1 MSNVSRHRR
10 VKKHCSTIK
19 RHSIRLEKLEDRRL
33 LAIDSFAG
41 SGITAQYFAD
51 IDLQQIVATNVE
63 SSITQDWAA
72 SAPVAGLNVDAFS
85 VRMTGQVEAS
95 FTEPHAFAL
104 SADGGARLW
113 INGVAVI
120 DNWDSSTTNETST
133 VNLISG
139 RRYEIKLEYR
149 ETGGDA
155 NVSLNWSSPSL
166 PLQPIAP
173 AQLFATE
180 LGSIQNRVWDVDPAV
195 PASNWLTGYPS
206 DPDDLGQIP
215 SLQVTSSSTSAT
227 IGSSSALLHVPVTG
241 DYQFFVAGDGL
252 AQVWLSNT
260 ESPDA
265 KQLIASLPASS
276 AAQQWTLTPQQQS
289 DPVQLVAG
297 QAYAIE
303 LVYQSGQSS
312 GPIAVGWTQ
321 PGSETVE
328 VLDGQFLSPP
338 LPTVRVFASG
348 GQVSEGAVAP
358 VEFVVHRTGQP
369 TNDPIVVS
377 YSLRGDAT
385 PGVDYAGT
393 ASGLVTIPAGATS
406 ATVSINP
413 VSDSLSEGTE
423 SIIFEVVDSAGYDVG
438 FISER
443 RAEAIISDDVEPP
456 TGTLVVSPAVPLTN
470 YAKFGGNFTSITPT
484 APFTNVIEAAIPTV
498 TGSQFDS
505 QLRFGN
511 LQGFQTGDVM
521 LADFYVRS
529 IGGVGKIT
537 AIAETDG
544 QPYDHSLDHSI
555 DVPTQWTRIQ
565 VPFTIARPYDSTTT
579 PMAFGFIL
587 GSKPQTIQFAD
598 IHLYAYGAPR
608 DVTPANVQ
616 LVNGGSGFG
625 STTSVSVTNQPF
637 ETAKQIQTVTTP
649 TGGDPPSAEP
659 WRFQYGGRNSGPVG
673 SGDNLEFDFYARSV
687 AGANPRINAVIQTTT
702 DFATLSSQLIQPTS
716 SWQKYTIM
724 ATATADF
731 AIEGLQAMLNLGF
744 DPQTVEVADL
754 RWTNVSATA
763 NLNELPS
770 MSPSISYVGRDA
782 EDSWRDSAVDDI
794 VANRQSELTVH
805 VIDALGN
812 PVEGAVVSIQQ
823 ASHAFRFGSAID
835 SLGGQLDPNTVNAD
849 FQTYQ
854 SEITRLFNTAVI
866 ENSLKWPQLESNRAR
881 AIEVANWAVNS
892 GLYLRGHNAVW
903 PGADNLPASVWNTYQ
918 TTLAAG
924 DSANAENYLRQAI
937 ATHIEDVATTFA
949 SVTGEWDVVNEP
961 FTNTDA
967 IEALGAGVV
976 LDWFN
981 LFRQYDPTGDRVLND
996 YDIFANNGNNAA
1008 HRANFDSWLQT
1019 LTAAN
1024 AIERIGEQSHYTDG
1038 NLTDIAVFGALIDT
1052 YHTTFNLPIAITE
1065 FDITSQD
1072 RQLQADY
1079 LRDYM
1084 TIAFSKSAIDE
1095 FIHWGFWSEAHW
1107 RPDGAMYNA
1116 DFSIRPHGQVYED
1129 LVFGSWWTDT
1139 RGTTRGDGNVAA
1151 DVFRGDYEI
1160 TVTYNN
1166 QTVTRSLSDFSTD
1179 GTLVFALPGVVWST
1193 PVLSGSEGNASNVT
1207 AVLTHAPTS
1216 DVTVTIAPSTQ
1227 VTTSPSTLTFT
1238 FQNWDTPQ
1246 PVTITPIEDYSIE
1259 GNQSETLSVTVV
1271 SDDSEFD
1278 GSSTLSP
1285 RIDFT
1290 DGQSPLGVQSVTIG
1304 ADNTSRSVV
1313 RQVEV
1318 DFDGLATVDP
1328 SAFTVDRISDG
1339 QSTSS
1344 VPLQVNTVD
1353 VLDQG
1358 VPQRTRV
1365 VLTFLSA
1372 ITGTTTVN
1380 QYGGLE
1386 NGDYRIT
1393 IDSSLVT
1400 KRNTVAMLDGDGNGS
1415 SGGNYSLGDNPLDRF
1430 YSLYGDVDGDG
1441 IVGVTDFIQFRNS
1454 YAKSPGQNGYN
1465 AGFSYDLDGLIG
1477 VAEYIRF
1484 RSTYGK
1490 SR

>member
-1 MSNVSRHRR
+1 M
-10 VKKHCSTIK
+10 
-19 RHSIRLEKLEDRRL
+19 
-33 LAIDSFAG
+33 LALDSFAG

-51 IDLQQIVATNVE
+51 TDLQQIVATGVE
-63 SSITQDWAA
+63 SSISVDWAA
-72 SAPVAGLNVDAFS
+72 SAPVAGLDADAFS

-95 FTEPHAFAL
+95 FTEPHAFEL
-104 SADGGARLW
+104 SADGAARLW
-113 INGVAVI
+113 INGIAVI
-120 DNWDSSTTNETST
+120 DNWDSSTTNQTST
-133 VNLISG
+133 VDLISG
-139 RRYEIKLEYR
+139 RRYDVKLEYR
-149 ETGGDA
+149 ENGGDA

-195 PASNWLTGYPS
+195 PASNWLTGYPIA
-206 DPDDLGQIP
+206 PDELNQT
-215 SLQVTSSSTSAT
+215 SSMEVTSSSTSAT
-227 IGSSSALLHVPVTG
+227 VGSSSALLHAPASG

-260 ESPDA
+260 ASSDA
-265 KQLIASLPASS
+265 KELIASLPASS

-289 DPVQLVAG
+289 APVHLIAG
-297 QAYAIE
+297 QSYAIE

-312 GPIAVGWTQ
+312 GPIAVGWKQ
-321 PGSETVE
+321 PGAESVQ
-328 VLDGQFLSPP
+328 VVGGQFLSPP

-348 GQVSEGAVAP
+348 GQVTEGAIAP
-358 VEFVVHRTGQP
+358 VEFTVHRAGQP
-369 TNDPIVVS
+369 TNNPVVVS

-393 ASGLVTIPAGATS
+393 ASGSVTIPAGATS
-406 ATVSINP
+406 ATVSVAP
-413 VSDSLSEGTE
+413 VSDSMTEGTE
-423 SIIFEVVDSAGYDVG
+423 SIIFEVIDAAGYDVG
-438 FISER
+438 LISER
-443 RAEAIISDDVEPP
+443 RAEATISDNVEPP
-456 TGTLVVSPAVPLTN
+456 VGSLVVSPANPLSAFTT
-470 YAKFGGNFTSITPT
+470 FGGTFTSVTPT
-484 APFTNVIEAAIPTV
+484 APFANVIQAAIPTV

-521 LADFYVRS
+521 LADFHVRS
-529 IGGVGKIT
+529 IGGAGRIT

-544 QPYDHSLDHSI
+544 PPYDHSLDHAI

-565 VPFTIARPYDSTTT
+565 VPFTIARPYDNTGL

-616 LVNGGSGFG
+616 LVNGGGGFG
-625 STTSVSVTNQPF
+625 STTTVTVANQPF
-637 ETAKQIQTVTTP
+637 DTAKQIQTVTTP
-649 TGGDPPSAEP
+649 TGGDPPAAQP
-659 WRFQYGGRNSGPVG
+659 WRFQYGGRNSGPVE
-673 SGDNLEFDFYARSV
+673 SGDSLEFEFYARSV
-687 AGANPRINAVIQTTT
+687 AGTNPRINAVIQTTT
-702 DFATLSSQLIQPTS
+702 DFATLSSQLVQPTS
-716 SWQKYTIM
+716 TWQKYTIT
-724 ATATADF
+724 ATATTDF

-763 NLNELPS
+763 NLNELPRL
-770 MSPSISYVGRDA
+770 SPSISYVGRDGA
-782 EDSWRDSAVDDI
+782 DSWRKSATDDI
-794 VANRQSELTVH
+794 TANRQSELTVH
-805 VIDALGN
+805 VIDAAGN

-823 ASHAFRFGSAID
+823 ASHEFRFGSAID
-835 SLGGQLDPNTVNAD
+835 SLGGQLDPNTLNAD

-881 AIEVANWAVNS
+881 AIEVANWAVNN

-903 PGADNLPASVWNTYQ
+903 PGADNLPASVWNQYQ
-918 TTLAAG
+918 TTLANNGSTA
-924 DSANAENYLRQAI
+924 AEDYLRLAI

-949 SVTGEWDVVNEP
+949 SLTGEWDVVNEP

-967 IEALGAGVV
+967 IDALGAGIVV
-976 LDWFN
+976 DWFN
-981 LFRQYDPTGDRVLND
+981 LFRQFDPTGDRVLND
-996 YDIFANNGNNAA
+996 YDIFANNGNNTA

-1019 LTAAN
+1019 LTTAN

-1052 YHTTFNLPIAITE
+1052 YHTAFNLPIAITE

-1095 FIHWGFWSEAHW
+1095 FIHWGFWSEARW

-1139 RGTTRGDGNVAA
+1139 RGTTRGDGNVAS

-1160 TVTYNN
+1160 TVKYNN

-1179 GTLVFALPGVVWST
+1179 GTLVFALPGVVWSA
-1193 PVLSGSEGNASNVT
+1193 PVLSGSEGNPSSVT

-1216 DVTVTIAPSTQ
+1216 DVTVTIAPSPQ

-1238 FQNWDTPQ
+1238 PLNWDIPQ
-1246 PVTITPIEDYSIE
+1246 SVTVTPIEDYSIE
-1259 GNQSETLSVTVV
+1259 GNQSETLSVAVA

-1278 GSSTLSP
+1278 GSSTRSP

-1290 DGQSPLGVQSVTIG
+1290 DGQSPLAVQSVTIG
-1304 ADNTSRSVV
+1304 ADDVSRSVV
-1313 RQVEV
+1313 RQVQV

-1339 QSTSS
+1339 QPTSS
-1344 VPLQVNTVD
+1344 VQLQVNTVD

-1365 VLTFLSA
+1365 VLTFLGT
-1372 ITGTTTVN
+1372 ITGTSTVN

-1393 IDSSLVT
+1393 INSNLVT
-1400 KRNTVAMLDGDGNGS
+1400 KRNTGAMLDGDGNGS
-1415 SGGNYSLGDNPLDRF
+1415 SGGNYSLGDDPVDRF
-1430 YSLYGDVDGDG
+1430 YSLYGDVSGDG
-1441 IVGVTDFIQFRNS
+1441 IVGVTDFIRFRTS

-1465 AGFSYDLDGLIG
+1465 AGFEYNLDELIG
-1477 VAEYIRF
+1477 VAEFIRF